1 MNTSHPSR
9 RAAGAALLAAALAA
23 PAAAADRSALH
34 AAIQGRWHADNKQ
47 VAEQVPGWKDMTA
60 DQRGSVMAMLPVLNF
75 EITADR
81 IVWKA
86 TSPEDQDEPL
96 NYTIA
101 GVEGA
106 KLKLSGRNQEGE
118 QKAFT
123 LEVLGPDTLRLTSPD
138 APSLRL
144 QRDPPAS
151 PSPPPAPPPEK
162 R

>member
-1 MNTSHPSR
+1 MNRTNPSR
-9 RAAGAALLAAALAA
+9 RAAGPAAFLAVALAA
-23 PAAAADRSALH
+23 PAAAADRAALH

-47 VAEQVPGWKDMTA
+47 VAEQVPGWKDMSA
-60 DQRGSVMAMLPVLNF
+60 DQRGSVMAMLPILNF

-86 TSPEDQDEPL
+86 TSPDEEDEPL
-96 NYTIA
+96 AYTIA

-106 KLKLSGRNQEGE
+106 KLKLSGRNSEGE
-118 QKAFT
+118 QKTFT

-144 QRDPPAS
+144 QRDVAA
-151 PSPPPAPPPEK
+151 SPPPPPPAEK